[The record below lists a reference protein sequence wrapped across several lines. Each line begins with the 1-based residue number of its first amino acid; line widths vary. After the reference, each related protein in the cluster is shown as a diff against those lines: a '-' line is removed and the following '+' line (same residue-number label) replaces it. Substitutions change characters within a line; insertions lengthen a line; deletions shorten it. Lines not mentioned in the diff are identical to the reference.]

1 MNRVSYLA
9 AAILCLGIVACER
22 TDLIEVL
29 NNPLMVQKVSFSVDS
44 LIIDNEGGIM
54 TKTMISPTDYSIPW
68 MPKDTIGVFPDC
80 GSQVYFVVPVDA
92 AAGSASFDG
101 GGWEFKIGAVYRGY
115 YPFVGDIYLDPKS
128 VPVRYKGQKQVG
140 NNNSNNIGPYL
151 ATYTS
156 GVSAEAGNLSF
167 AFHHL
172 NTFLRPVV
180 VLPAGEYTK
189 MTIATDADLFVE
201 SGSFDLT
208 SESPVIVA
216 DKYSNKMTM
225 DLDITFSQSETMTL
239 FVSCAPA
246 NFTGH
251 ELQITID
258 SKDGSYSYTYSPSK
272 EYESGHIYR
281 LLASS
286 VVFVPKNGLV
296 EFSDDNFKAYCVD
309 NFDTNDDGEIS
320 MDEASV
326 VTKINV
332 NTDNITSLAG
342 IEHFTNL
349 ETLWCGG
356 TWENM
361 EIARGQLT
369 SLNISNNKALKD
381 LWCPY
386 NQLCDLDISN
396 NVLLTRVVL
405 DVNPLTSL
413 DVRNNKELKT
423 LFCRYG
429 EALSSLYIGENTA
442 LTSLDCS
449 INQLSHLDVTG
460 CPSLT
465 YLCCGSN
472 LLNEIDVS
480 NNTDLKELRCGSNRL
495 SAINVSNNTLLETL
509 NCQYNQL
516 SAISI
521 SNNTRLKD
529 FRCDGN
535 SITTL
540 DVSSLEVLTRLWCQD
555 NNLSSLD
562 VSGNT
567 ELESLNCSGNPLGS
581 LILSNNAGLK
591 QLACEKALLT
601 NINVADCPL
610 LEELYCSNNS
620 LEALDVSANT
630 SLRRLQCGNNTIST
644 LDVSHNNAL
653 MILLCNNNCLTELDV
668 SQNKQLTTLN
678 CLGNPDFRTLYVS
691 AGQYVDL
698 FSLPDNT
705 SIITISN

>member
-1 MNRVSYLA
+1 MNKVILLLA
-9 AAILCLGIVACER
+9 VILCFGIVACER
-22 TDLIEVL
+22 TDLIEVTDNTL
-29 NNPLMVQKVSFSVDS
+29 TVQTVSFSVDS
-44 LIIDNEGGIM
+44 LIADYEDEII

-68 MPKDTIGVFPDC
+68 MPKDTIGIFPDS
-80 GSQVYFVVPVDA
+80 GSQVFFVVPVDA
-92 AAGSASFDG
+92 PVGSASFDG

-208 SESPVIVA
+208 SENPVIIA
-216 DKYSNKMTM
+216 DMYSNTISM

-239 FVSCAPA
+239 FVSCAPSD
-246 NFTGH
+246 FTGH
-251 ELQITID
+251 EMQITID
-258 SKDGSYSYTYSPSK
+258 SKDGSYYYTYSPSK
-272 EYESGHIYR
+272 KYESGHIYR

-286 VVFVPKNGLV
+286 VTFVPGNGII

-309 NFDTNDDGEIS
+309 KFDLNEDGEIS
-320 MDEASV
+320 INEASI
-326 VTKINV
+326 VTKIDV
-332 NTDNITSLAG
+332 NTDNITSLGG

-349 ETLWCGG
+349 ETLWCYG
-356 TWENM
+356 TWEDM
-361 EIARGQLT
+361 EIVRGQLT
-369 SLNISNNKALKD
+369 SLDISNNRALKE
-381 LWCPY
+381 LICPY
-386 NQLCDLDISN
+386 NQLSDLDISS

-423 LFCRYG
+423 LLCRYG
-429 EALSSLYIGENTA
+429 EALSSLYLGENTA

-449 INQLSHLDVTG
+449 INQLTQLDVSG

-465 YLCCGSN
+465 YLTCGSN
-472 LLNEIDVS
+472 LLYELDVS

-516 SAISI
+516 SAISV

-535 SITTL
+535 NLTTL
-540 DVSSLEVLTRLWCQD
+540 DISSLEVLTRLWCQD
-555 NNLSSLD
+555 NKLSSLD
-562 VSGNT
+562 VSGNA
-567 ELESLNCSGNPLGS
+567 ELERLNCSGNL
-581 LILSNNAGLK
+581 LSTLVLNNNAGLK
-591 QLACEKALLT
+591 QLVCENALLT
-601 NINVADCPL
+601 NINVAYCPL
-610 LEELYCSNNS
+610 LEELNCGNNN
-620 LEALDVSANT
+620 LESLDVSANT
-630 SLRRLQCGNNTIST
+630 LLRRMQCGNNAIST

-653 MILLCNNNCLTELDV
+653 MVLLCNNNCLTELDV
-668 SQNKQLTTLN
+668 SQNKQLITLN